1 MVQKFNLIVILMIL
15 FAVSSNYA
23 NAEDLY
29 IKARN
34 DYYKATKNED
44 ALKSSLEAFK
54 KLEKQEQ
61 YKAIARTYIG
71 SLIMLKGK
79 YAFWPNQKLDY
90 VEQGLKEMDKGL
102 ERDPENIESLFIYGS
117 TCYYLPFFL
126 GKKQLALDKLKELVN
141 VLNEEKVKNTDRKIL
156 KNALEFIKENVNLN
170 DSDMNKLNKY
180 LNNL

>member
-1 MVQKFNLIVILMIL
+1 MVQKFNLILLMMIL
-15 FAVSSNYA
+15 FAVSSNFA
-23 NAEDLY
+23 IAEDLY

-34 DYYKATKNED
+34 DYYKATKNEV

-54 KLEKQEQ
+54 KLEKQDK

-102 ERDPENIESLFIYGS
+102 SRDPENIESLFIYGS

-126 GKKQLALDKLKELVN
+126 GKKQLALDKLKELVQ
-141 VLNEEKVKNTDRKIL
+141 VLDEEKVKNTDQKIL

-170 DSDMNKLNKY
+170 DSDASKLNKY
-180 LNNL
+180 LSKL